1 MTRKFWLSA
10 SLAAIGIMSS
20 AGAFAWTRVGVFV
33 GAPWPYY
40 YPYSYPY
47 PAPYYYPQPV
57 VVQQLPPP
65 VYVQQPAPMAAPSAP
80 SPQSSM
86 WYHCNNPKGYY
97 PYVQQCPGGWKMV
110 APTPSA
116 PRAPPP
122 K

>member
-20 AGAFAWTRVGVFV
+20 ATAFAWMRVGVFV
-33 GAPWPYY
+33 GPPWPYY
-40 YPYSYPY
+40 YPY

-65 VYVQQPAPMAAPSAP
+65 VYVQQPAPVTSAPAPAPST
-80 SPQSSM
+80 QNGM
-86 WYHCNNPKGYY
+86 WYHCDNPKGYY
-97 PYVQQCPGGWKMV
+97 PYVQQCPGGWKSV
-110 APTPSA
+110 TPTPG
-116 PRAPPP
+116 